1 MTDAVMT
8 ALTLMRPRTV
18 EAIAVE
24 IPEVTPGHVL
34 VRVAFVG
41 LCGADLSLFD
51 GTSPYLLAGHLRY
64 PFVFGHE
71 WSGTIV
77 GAGAG
82 VIEFAP
88 GDRVVGHNFVTCE
101 VCRACRSGR
110 RTNCRNRVEIGI
122 RGDMPGAASDYYLVP
137 AKVLAHVPDELPL
150 ATACLLEPGTTA
162 LHALERVRAR
172 PDDAVLI
179 LGTGAT
185 GLIATQIAVA
195 MGATVTVAGIDSR
208 GLELAREMGAT
219 HAVHTADVPA
229 DSYSVVVEASGAP
242 EALVTGAHGLEQG
255 GRMAVVGIA
264 HRPVDGFPA
273 AELTM
278 KNASV
283 EAVLSGLDFW
293 DALIELAVSGRI
305 RLDALIDQTFDRRH
319 VSSAFEAARSPD
331 RIRPKVLIDM
341 IGGNPPAG

>member
-1 MTDAVMT
+1 MTGASMT
-8 ALTLMRPRTV
+8 ALTLTRPRTV
-18 EAIAVE
+18 EAIVVE
-24 IPEVTPGHVL
+24 VPQVTPGHVV

-51 GTSPYLLAGHLRY
+51 GTSPYLLAEHLRY

-77 GAGAG
+77 ETGAG
-82 VIEFAP
+82 VIEFVP

-101 VCRACRSGR
+101 MCPACRSGR

-122 RGDMPGAASDYYLVP
+122 RGDRPGAAREYHLVP

-179 LGTGAT
+179 LGTGTT

-195 MGATVTVAGIDSR
+195 MGASVTVAGIDSR
-208 GLELAREMGAT
+208 GLQLARAMGAT
-219 HAVHTADVPA
+219 HVVYTPDVTADC
-229 DSYSVVVEASGAP
+229 YSVVVEASGAP
-242 EALVTGAHGLEQG
+242 EALVTGVRSLEQG
-255 GRMAVVGIA
+255 GRIAVVGIA
-264 HRPVDGFPA
+264 HRLVDGFPA

-278 KNASV
+278 KNASL

-293 DALIELAVSGRI
+293 DALIQLAVSGRI
-305 RLDALIDQTFDRRH
+305 RLDALIDQTFDRWQ

-331 RIRPKVLIDM
+331 RVRPKVLVDM
-341 IGGNPPAG
+341 IGGHHTAG